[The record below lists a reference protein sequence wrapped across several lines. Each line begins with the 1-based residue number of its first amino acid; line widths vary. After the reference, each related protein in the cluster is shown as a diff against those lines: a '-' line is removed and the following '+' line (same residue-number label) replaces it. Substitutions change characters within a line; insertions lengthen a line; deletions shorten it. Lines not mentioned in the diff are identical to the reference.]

1 MGWFRKKK
9 NKRVQQKATDLKIS
23 VVMPVFL
30 GEYEGCASGREEKFK
45 RAVMSFVMQ
54 THKNK
59 ELIIISDG
67 CDIAEKIYKDC
78 LVYPNI
84 LFKKIKKQPL
94 FSGNVRTKGI
104 TKAEGDIICYL
115 DSDDMFGASHLQTI
129 ANGFS
134 NDNSIDW
141 VYYNDLL
148 LPPSNMPSAR
158 DVNLWEG
165 SIGTS
170 AIAHWRTLPHG
181 NWDGCDGYGHDWT
194 FIKRLM
200 QHNPNYKK
208 LMGTEYYVCH
218 LANTFDN

>member
-1 MGWFRKKK
+1 MLEFLRRKKK
-9 NKRVQQKATDLKIS
+9 VTRKSKDLMIS

-30 GEYEGCASGREEKFK
+30 GEYEGCASDREEKFK

-54 THKNK
+54 TYKNK

-78 LVYPNI
+78 LIYPNI

-94 FSGNVRTKGI
+94 FSGNVRTQGI
-104 TKAEGDIICYL
+104 TEAKGDIICYL
-115 DSDDMFGASHLQTI
+115 DSDDMLGASHLQTI
-129 ANGFS
+129 ANAFTS
-134 NDNSIDW
+134 DSSLDW

-148 LPPSNMPSAR
+148 LPPSNMPSVR
-158 DVNLWEG
+158 DVNLFEG

-170 AIAHWRTLPHG
+170 AIAHWKLLPYG
-181 NWDGCDGYGHDWT
+181 NWKGCDGYGHDWM
-194 FIKRLM
+194 FIERLM
-200 QHNPNYKK
+200 KRNSNYKK
-208 LMGTEYYVCH
+208 IMGTEYYVCH